1 MFKKIAP
8 RVEVPT
14 LYVQKICSKIAPRV
28 EVPTLY
34 VWQCTTWEFNVFP
47 VDGCSD
53 SGSAV
58 DGRDVI
64 ITNQIG
70 EETVADDR
78 HCGKAAGGSGLQFT
92 LAVETL
98 AAMFLNA
105 SLGYGCSN
113 LVGDVIRGVVP
124 SKQKE
129 VVFEGSL
136 GGRI

>member
-1 MFKKIAP
+1 MLTHFKK
-8 RVEVPT
+8 
-14 LYVQKICSKIAPRV
+14 LKKIAPRV

-53 SGSAV
+53 SGSEV

-64 ITNQIG
+64 ITDQIG

-78 HCGKAAGGSGLQFT
+78 HYGKAAGGSGLQFT

-98 AAMFLNA
+98 AVVFLNA

-113 LVGDVIRGVVP
+113 LVGDVLRGVVP

-129 VVFEGSL
+129 GVFEGSL

>member
-1 MFKKIAP
+1 M
-8 RVEVPT
+8 
-14 LYVQKICSKIAPRV
+14 
-28 EVPTLY
+28 Y

-47 VDGCSD
+47 VDGCSA
-53 SGSAV
+53 SEV

-64 ITNQIG
+64 ITDQIG
-70 EETVADDR
+70 EGTGVDDR

-98 AAMFLNA
+98 AAVFLNA

-113 LVGDVIRGVVP
+113 LVGDILRGVPP

-129 VVFEGSL
+129 GVFEGLL